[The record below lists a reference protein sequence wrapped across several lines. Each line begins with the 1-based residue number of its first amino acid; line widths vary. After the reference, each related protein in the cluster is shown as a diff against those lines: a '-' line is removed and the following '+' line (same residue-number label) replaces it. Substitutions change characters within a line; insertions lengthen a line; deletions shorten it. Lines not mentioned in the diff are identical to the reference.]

1 MPWFVLYTQPR
12 NEKKVAERL
21 EKLGITAYCPM
32 TIQVRQ
38 WSDRKKKVE
47 VPLLNSYVFV
57 HLEEAD
63 RKLVFE
69 VPGIVR
75 YLFWLGEPAIVRD
88 EEIKTL
94 QNWLSL
100 DFAELKVKALKPGD
114 TIMLKEGAF
123 KNQEARIK
131 TISKNKMQLV
141 LTSLGIL
148 VTLTTATVAQ
158 DLK

>member
-12 NEKKVAERL
+12 NEKKVTNRL

-57 HLEEAD
+57 QLANAN
-63 RKLVFE
+63 RNLVFE

-94 QNWLSL
+94 QNWLAH
-100 DFAELKVKALKPGD
+100 DFAKLEVSALKPGD
-114 TIMLKEGAF
+114 TIILKEGAF
-123 KNQEARIK
+123 KNQEALIK

-141 LTSLGIL
+141 LTSLGLL
-148 VTLTTATVAQ
+148 VTLTTSAAAA

>member
-21 EKLGITAYCPM
+21 EKLGIKAYCPM

-57 HLEEAD
+57 HLAEAN
-63 RKLVFE
+63 RNLVFE

-75 YLFWLGEPAIVRD
+75 YLFWLGEPAVVRD

-94 QNWLSL
+94 QNWLAH
-100 DFAELKVKALKPGD
+100 DFSEIEVSSLKPGD
-114 TIMLKEGAF
+114 TITIKEGAF
-123 KNQEARIK
+123 KNQEAIIK
-131 TISKNKMQLV
+131 TISKHKMQLV
-141 LTSLGIL
+141 LTSLGLL
-148 VTLTTATVAQ
+148 VTLTTSAAA

>member
-1 MPWFVLYTQPR
+1 
-12 NEKKVAERL
+12 
-21 EKLGITAYCPM
+21 M

-100 DFAELKVKALKPGD
+100 DFAELKVEALKPGD

-148 VTLTTATVAQ
+148 VTLTTASVIPN
-158 DLK
+158 LK

>member
-21 EKLGITAYCPM
+21 EKLGIKAYCPM

-57 HLEEAD
+57 HLAEAN
-63 RKLVFE
+63 RNLVFE

-75 YLFWLGEPAIVRD
+75 YLFWLGEPAVVRD

-94 QNWLSL
+94 QNWLAH
-100 DFAELKVKALKPGD
+100 DFSKIEVSSLKPGD
-114 TIMLKEGAF
+114 TITIKEGAF
-123 KNQEARIK
+123 KNQKAIIK
-131 TISKNKMQLV
+131 TISKHKMQLV
-141 LTSLGIL
+141 LTSLGLL
-148 VTLTTATVAQ
+148 VTLTTSAAA

>member
-12 NEKKVAERL
+12 NEKKVTDRL

-57 HLEEAD
+57 QLAEAD

-75 YLFWLGEPAIVRD
+75 YLFWLGEPAIVGD

-94 QNWLSL
+94 KNWLSHDL
-100 DFAELKVKALKPGD
+100 AALEVSALKPGD
-114 TIMLKEGAF
+114 TITLKEGAF
-123 KNQEARIK
+123 KNQEALIK

-141 LTSLGIL
+141 LVSLGLL
-148 VTLTTATVAQ
+148 VTITTPTTSP

>member
-75 YLFWLGEPAIVRD
+75 YLFWLGEPAIVRN

-100 DFAELKVKALKPGD
+100 DFAELEVKALKPGD

-148 VTLTTATVAQ
+148 VTLTTSSVAPN
-158 DLK
+158 LK

>member
-75 YLFWLGEPAIVRD
+75 FLFWLGEPAIVRD

-100 DFAELKVKALKPGD
+100 DFAELKVEALKPGD
-114 TIMLKEGAF
+114 TIILKEGAF

-148 VTLTTATVAQ
+148 VTLTTASVTPN
-158 DLK
+158 LK

>member
-57 HLEEAD
+57 HLEEAN

-94 QNWLSL
+94 QNWLAN
-100 DFAELKVKALKPGD
+100 DFEELEVTALKPGD
-114 TIMLKEGAF
+114 TITLKEGAF
-123 KNQEARIK
+123 KNQEAIIK
-131 TISKNKMQLV
+131 TISNTKMQLV
-141 LTSLGIL
+141 LTSLGLL
-148 VTLTTATVAQ
+148 VTLTTKSIQ
-158 DLK
+158 SELK

>member
-75 YLFWLGEPAIVRD
+75 FLFWLGEPAIVRD

-100 DFAELKVKALKPGD
+100 DFAELKVEALKPGD

-148 VTLTTATVAQ
+148 VTLTTASVTPN
-158 DLK
+158 LK